1 MHEYKVIAQ
10 IQAENNKLR
19 AQLARLDDVEG
30 LAEVLA
36 PFLNMDKISKHFKVK
51 PTEPFDV
58 EQKLVA
64 QAVINYIK
72 GGGRRQ

>member
-30 LAEVLA
+30 LAEVFYNA
-36 PFLNMDKISKHFKVK
+36 MYADQGGKWHAVETKDVWHDK
-51 PTEPFDV
+51 
-58 EQKLVA
+58 A

-72 GGGRRQ
+72 GE